1 MGTRV
6 PDPFDSIGM
15 IVPPTKKELEYF
27 MAAMAAREQPP
38 QATMGVDDVRSV
50 VFLQDSIHIVGGLE
64 DGTMRKWDHTGN
76 PIGKPWEGTGGS
88 IYVVALSPDGKMIA
102 CGRSDGSVQRWD
114 TNGKMEGAW
123 SGHRDWVRSLSW
135 SPSGEYIASGSDDGT
150 ILLRKAE
157 SGAVEVEPTRI
168 ITNHEWVSALA
179 YSPSGDRI
187 ASGGSDFT
195 ICIWYTMTGRL
206 KLVLGSIRGL
216 GDEVTSVVWSSDST
230 KLYSASDKFAR
241 VFDST
246 SGNLLHH
253 FEHNDTVYSIALS
266 PQNNVLAC
274 VGRHG
279 VAQLWDTES
288 HQPLGQSF
296 GREHEILYC
305 VTFSPNGRYVACG
318 SQHSELTVQTVDIK
332 ASQQETRTDPQQE
345 TRPESPSSSCLDV
358 SAHT

>member
-1 MGTRV
+1 MEDGTAYIER
-6 PDPFDSIGM
+6 PARFERQR
-15 IVPPTKKELEYF
+15 PPVAESVKVIIPPI
-27 MAAMAAREQPP
+27 EQP
-38 QATMGVDDVRSV
+38 TIGLNGVRSV
-50 VFLQDSIHIVGGLE
+50 VFLHDSIHIVGGLE
-64 DGTMRKWDHTGN
+64 DGTMRKWDRLGN
-76 PIGKPWEGTGGS
+76 PIGKPWKGTGGS
-88 IYVVALSPDGKMIA
+88 IYVVALSPNGKTIA

-123 SGHRDWVRSLSW
+123 SGHWDWVRSLSW
-135 SPSGEYIASGSDDGT
+135 SPSGGHIASGSDDGT

-157 SGAVEVEPTRI
+157 NGAVEVGPIRTYQQ
-168 ITNHEWVSALA
+168 WVSALA
-179 YSPSGDRI
+179 YSPSRDRI

-195 ICIWYTMTGRL
+195 ICIWCTMTGQL
-206 KLVLGSIRGL
+206 AVGSIQGL

-246 SGNLLHH
+246 SGTLLYH
-253 FEHNDTVYSIALS
+253 FEHNDTLYSIALS

-288 HQPLGQSF
+288 LQPLGQSF
-296 GREHEILYC
+296 DREHEILYC

-318 SQHSELTVQTVDIK
+318 SQHSELTVKTINII
-332 ASQQETRTDPQQE
+332 APQQETQTDPQQE
-345 TRPESPSSSCLDV
+345 TRPESPTSSCLDV